1 MLRKLKKVFAL
12 LHQARKFRTKFV
24 AKKHKIVGDAFI
36 SSTVFGNFVAV
47 ELMKVDISYQYIGKE
62 YGRKSRKMK
71 KTNLSHRICCP
82 ECNRTTRL
90 RYYEDTVLLR
100 FPLYCYKC
108 KKEIRIDLIDN
119 KIYKSLEP
127 DT

>member
-47 ELMKVDISYQYIGKE
+47 ELMKVDISHQYIVKDDIFIIAVAFDVRTR
-62 YGRKSRKMK
+62 RK
-71 KTNLSHRICCP
+71 
-82 ECNRTTRL
+82 
-90 RYYEDTVLLR
+90 
-100 FPLYCYKC
+100 
-108 KKEIRIDLIDN
+108 
-119 KIYKSLEP
+119 
-127 DT
+127 